1 MRLLLAGSMLAAVLI
16 ALTIS
21 ATAIGTS
28 SCGTVKAYYHEHG
41 TTQYVEASS
50 IRASGVG
57 CGRARGVARDW
68 ASKSRLSYK
77 PASGGAG
84 FACSY
89 NRVGSDVGK
98 TTCRKGSA
106 SVHFGAYDSSPY
118 H

>member
-1 MRLLLAGSMLAAVLI
+1 MRSLFAGSILAAVLI

-21 ATAIGTS
+21 TTAIGAS

-68 ASKSRLSYK
+68 ASRSRLSYK
-77 PASGGAG
+77 PASSGAG
-84 FACSY
+84 FSCRY
-89 NRVGSDVGK
+89 NRAGSDVGS

-106 SVHFGAYDSSPY
+106 SVRFGAYDSSPY